1 MSSAEQY
8 EGKLVEMIYQNDENG
23 YRVGILECEE
33 QVLTVVGILPGL
45 NAGDRIRVRG
55 KKQVHQRYG
64 EQLKVEEYYP
74 LLPES
79 QEGMMEYLAS
89 GLIPGVG
96 EVMARRMLETFGT
109 DIFTIMQQEPERL
122 QEVQGIG
129 KKTWRPMAEA
139 FQTHNQLRELIL
151 WLAEKGIESRF
162 ALRIH
167 QAFGSGAKAI
177 VETNPYQLLGSMPEI
192 GFKAVDR
199 MALKLGREPEDPQRV
214 EAGILHT
221 LAAASFEG
229 HTYLPGEELL
239 RRVCDGLRV
248 EEGITR
254 ETIQSLAYDQ
264 RIQLTGGAED
274 QRVYLLSC
282 FEAESDTCKKLLE
295 LACTVP
301 LPAPENLK
309 KRLEQSQKEQNIQ
322 LARAQIEGVEAAFH
336 HRSLVIT
343 GGPGTGKTTLINSLI
358 RLIEEE
364 ALDVLLAAP
373 TGRAA
378 KRMTETSGKEASTIH
393 RLLEM
398 GFSEETGEH
407 YFGRDEENPLETD
420 FLIIDEVSMVDI
432 LMMRHLLKAIG
443 TSTTL
448 ILVGDVDQLPSV
460 GPGAVLKDIINSG
473 IIPVIRLTEI
483 FRQAQE
489 SLIVM
494 NAHRINEGEVPTL
507 NHRDRDFFFMTE
519 ENPHKALEKIRQL
532 LVKRLPD
539 HYHFDPIKDIQ
550 LLTPTKKGITGTIN
564 LNQHLQQV
572 LNPPE
577 KDRQERAFGSKV
589 FREGDKVMQIRN
601 NYSLEWSRIDPLG
614 MEETG
619 RGVFNG
625 DIGHIAAIQV
635 EKELLTILFDDD
647 RQVVYPF
654 ALVDELEPAYAI
666 TIHKSQGSEFPA
678 VVLPMYPGPPVL
690 MTRNLLYTAITRA
703 RSLVVLI
710 GHKQVLYRMI
720 QNNRTQERFSGL
732 EERLKQVM
740 EYMESPL

>member
-1 MSSAEQY
+1 MSPVEQY

-23 YRVGILECEE
+23 YRVGILECED

-45 NAGDRIRVRG
+45 NAGERIRVRG

-64 EQLKVEEYYP
+64 EQLKVEEYFP

-79 QEGMMEYLAS
+79 QEGIMEYLAS

-96 EVMARRMLETFGT
+96 EAMARRMLDAFGMEV
-109 DIFTIMQQEPERL
+109 FTIMQQTPERL
-122 QEVQGIG
+122 QEVRGIG
-129 KKTWRPMAEA
+129 KKSWRPMAEA
-139 FQTHNQLRELIL
+139 FQTQNQLRELIL
-151 WLAEKGIESRF
+151 WLAEKGIEARF

-167 QAFGSGAKAI
+167 HAFGSGAKGL
-177 VETNPYQLLGSMPEI
+177 VEENPYKLLENMPEI

-199 MALKLGREPEDPQRV
+199 MALKLGRDLEDPQRV
-214 EAGILHT
+214 GSGILHALT
-221 LAAASFEG
+221 AASYEG
-229 HTYLPGEELL
+229 HTYLPQEDLTQRVRDALEVGESIVLHS
-239 RRVCDGLRV
+239 
-248 EEGITR
+248 
-254 ETIQSLAYDQ
+254 IQSLALEQ
-264 RIQLTGGAED
+264 QIQVTTGPEGH
-274 QRVYLLSC
+274 RVYLLSC
-282 FEAESDTCKKLLE
+282 YQAETDTCKKLME
-295 LACTVP
+295 LACTAP
-301 LPAPENLK
+301 LPAPDNLRQ
-309 KRLEQSQKEQNIQ
+309 RLEVLQKEQHIELAEAQ
-322 LARAQIEGVEAAFH
+322 LEGVEAAFH
-336 HRSLVIT
+336 HRALVIT

-364 ALDVLLAAP
+364 ELEVLLAAP

-398 GFSEETGEH
+398 GFSEETSLH
-407 YFGRDEENPLETD
+407 YFGRDEDNPLEAD

-443 TSTTL
+443 PATTL

-473 IIPVIRLTEI
+473 MIHIIRLSEI

-494 NAHRINEGEVPTL
+494 NAHRINLGEEPTL
-507 NHRDRDFFFMTE
+507 NHRDRDFFFMAE
-519 ENPHKALEKIRQL
+519 ESPHAALEKIRQL
-532 LVKRLPD
+532 LIKRLPD
-539 HYHFDPIKDIQ
+539 HYLFDPIKDIQ
-550 LLTPTKKGITGTIN
+550 VLTPTKKGITGTVN
-564 LNQHLQQV
+564 LNQHLQEV
-572 LNPPE
+572 LNPA
-577 KDRQERAFGSKV
+577 DVSRQERSFGNRT
-589 FREGDKVMQIRN
+589 FREGDKIMQIRN
-601 NYSLEWSRIDPLG
+601 NYSLEWTRRDHDG
-614 MEETG
+614 QEDKG

-625 DIGHIAAIQV
+625 DIGHIAKI
-635 EKELLTILFDDD
+635 EKGRELLTVLYDDD
-647 RQVVYPF
+647 RKVEYPF
-654 ALVDELEPAYAI
+654 ALMDELEPAYAI

-678 VVLPMYPGPPVL
+678 VILPMFPGPNVL

-720 QNNRTQERFSGL
+720 RNNRTQERHSGL
-732 EERLKQVM
+732 EERLAQLL
-740 EYMESPL
+740 EYVEATQ